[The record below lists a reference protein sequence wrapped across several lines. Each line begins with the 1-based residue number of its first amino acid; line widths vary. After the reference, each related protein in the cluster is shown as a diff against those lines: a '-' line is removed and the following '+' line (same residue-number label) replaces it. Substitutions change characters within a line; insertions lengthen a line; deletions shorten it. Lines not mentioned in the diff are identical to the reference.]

1 MKKFVLII
9 LLIIVLVLMIRLDVF
24 SIKNVSYN
32 VGLYGDQDSIESVIV
47 GEMNYLIHSKSYIK
61 DKVLEIPMIDS
72 VTVEKKF
79 PNTVKLNII
88 YKEPFL
94 KIADNKIKVIIDGEG
109 NVLAINR
116 DIKTKF
122 SVTGLELSY
131 YKVNNKLKIH
141 NDREILMN
149 LIMLIKLIN
158 KSGIDINNKIDYN
171 NNNVYIYTYTGLK
184 VNFGDCSNIEEKF
197 NNFVNI
203 YHDLLEK
210 DIDYGEIDVSIT
222 DLPLFRKQN

>member
-1 MKKFVLII
+1 MKKIIVMILLIVSLVLII
-9 LLIIVLVLMIRLDVF
+9 RLDIF
-24 SIKNVSYN
+24 TIKDVSYN
-32 VGLYGDQDSIESVIV
+32 IGMYGDQENIETMVV
-47 GEMNYLIHSKSYIK
+47 GEMNYIIHSKSYIK
-61 DKVLEIPMIDS
+61 DKILEIPMIDS

-79 PNTVKLNII
+79 PNKVKLNII

-94 KIADNKIKVIIDGEG
+94 RITDNNIKVIIDAEG
-109 NVLAINR
+109 NVLAINK
-116 DIKTKF
+116 DIKTSF

-131 YKVNNKLKIH
+131 YKVNNKLEVH
-141 NDREILMN
+141 NNKEILSN
-149 LIMLIKLIN
+149 LIILIKLIN

-203 YHDLLEK
+203 YHDLVDK
-210 DIDYGEIDVSIT
+210 KINYGEIDVSIT
-222 DLPLFRKQN
+222 DLPLFRK

>member
-1 MKKFVLII
+1 MKKFTVVV
-9 LLIIVLVLMIRLDVF
+9 LLIIILVLTIRLDIF
-24 SIKNVSYN
+24 SIKDVTYN
-32 VGLYGDQDSIESVIV
+32 VGLYGDQDNIENMII

-79 PNTVKLNII
+79 PNKVKLNII

-94 KIADNKIKVIIDGEG
+94 KITDNNIKVIIDDDE
-109 NVLAINR
+109 NVLAINK

-122 SVTGLELSY
+122 SVSGLELSY
-131 YKVNNKLKIH
+131 YKVNNKLEIH
-141 NDREILMN
+141 NNRDILMN
-149 LIMLIKLIN
+149 LIVLIKLIN

-210 DIDYGEIDVSIT
+210 NINYGEIDVSIT
-222 DLPLFRKQN
+222 DLPLFRK

>member
-1 MKKFVLII
+1 MKKFIVLL
-9 LLIIVLVLMIRLDVF
+9 LLIIILVLIIRLDVF
-24 SIKNVSYN
+24 SIEDVTYN
-32 VGLYGDQDSIESVIV
+32 VGLYGDQENIEKLIV

-61 DKVLEIPMIDS
+61 DKILEIPMIDS
-72 VTVEKKF
+72 VKVEKKF

-94 KIADNKIKVIIDGEG
+94 KVTDNNINVIIDDQG
-109 NVLAINR
+109 NVLAINK

-122 SVTGLELSY
+122 SISGLELSY
-131 YKVNNKLKIH
+131 YKVNNKLEIH
-141 NDREILMN
+141 NNRDILMN
-149 LIMLIKLIN
+149 LIILIKLIN

-171 NNNVYIYTYTGLK
+171 NNNVYVYTYTGLK

-210 DIDYGEIDVSIT
+210 SINYGEIDVSIT
-222 DLPLFRKQN
+222 DLPLFRK

>member
-1 MKKFVLII
+1 MKKMIIIILFI
-9 LLIIVLVLMIRLDVF
+9 LLIGLIIQMDVF
-24 SIKNVSYN
+24 TINDVSYN
-32 VGLYGDQDSIESVIV
+32 IGLYGDQEIVENIVI

-61 DKVLEIPMIDS
+61 DKILEIPMIDS

-79 PNTVKLNII
+79 PNKVKLNII
-88 YKEPFL
+88 YKAPFL
-94 KIADNKIKVIIDGEG
+94 KVIDNNIKVVIDEEE
-109 NVLAINR
+109 NVLAINK

-122 SVTGLELSY
+122 SVSGLELSY

-141 NDREILMN
+141 NNKEILTN
-149 LIMLIKLIN
+149 LIILIKLIN

-171 NNNVYIYTYTGLK
+171 DNNVYIYTYTGLK

-203 YHDLLEK
+203 YHDLMEK
-210 DIDYGEIDVSIT
+210 NINYGEIDVSING
-222 DLPLFRKQN
+222 LPLFRK

>member
-1 MKKFVLII
+1 MKKIMIVVLLIAFLALII
-9 LLIIVLVLMIRLDVF
+9 QMDIF
-24 SIKNVSYN
+24 TIKDVSYN
-32 VGLYGDQDSIESVIV
+32 IGLYGDQESIENIVI
-47 GEMNYLIHSKSYIK
+47 GEMNYIIHSKSYIK

-79 PNTVKLNII
+79 PNKVKLNII

-94 KIADNKIKVIIDGEG
+94 KVVDNNIKVIIDQGG
-109 NVLAINR
+109 NVLAINK

-122 SVTGLELSY
+122 SASGLELSY
-131 YKVNNKLKIH
+131 YKVNNKLEIH
-141 NDREILMN
+141 NNKEILTN
-149 LIMLIKLIN
+149 LIILIKLIN

-171 NNNVYIYTYTGLK
+171 NDNVYIYTYTGLK

-210 DIDYGEIDVSIT
+210 SINYGEIDVSIT
-222 DLPLFRKQN
+222 GLPLFRK

>member
-1 MKKFVLII
+1 MKKIIIFILFILFIGLI
-9 LLIIVLVLMIRLDVF
+9 VQMDVF
-24 SIKNVSYN
+24 TINDVSYN
-32 VGLYGDQDSIESVIV
+32 IGLYGDQENIENIVI

-61 DKVLEIPMIDS
+61 DKILEIPMIDS
-72 VTVEKKF
+72 VTVEKQF
-79 PNTVKLNII
+79 PNKIKLNII

-94 KIADNKIKVIIDGEG
+94 KVVDNNIKVVIDEEG
-109 NVLAINR
+109 NVLAINK

-122 SVTGLELSY
+122 SVSGLELSY

-141 NDREILMN
+141 NNKEILTN
-149 LIMLIKLIN
+149 LIILIKLIN

-171 NNNVYIYTYTGLK
+171 DNNVYIYTYTGLK

-203 YHDLLEK
+203 YHDLMEK
-210 DIDYGEIDVSIT
+210 NINYGEIDVSISG
-222 DLPLFRKQN
+222 LPLFRK

>member
-1 MKKFVLII
+1 MKKMIVMILLIVSLVLII
-9 LLIIVLVLMIRLDVF
+9 RLDIF
-24 SIKNVSYN
+24 TIKDVSYN
-32 VGLYGDQDSIESVIV
+32 IGMYGDQENIETTVV
-47 GEMNYLIHSKSYIK
+47 GEMNYIIHSKSYIK
-61 DKVLEIPMIDS
+61 DKILEIPMIDS

-79 PNTVKLNII
+79 PNKVKLNII

-94 KIADNKIKVIIDGEG
+94 RVTDNNIKVIIDAEG
-109 NVLAINR
+109 NVLAINK
-116 DIKTKF
+116 DIKTSF

-131 YKVNNKLKIH
+131 YKVNNKLEVH
-141 NDREILMN
+141 NNKEILSN
-149 LIMLIKLIN
+149 LIILIKLIN

-203 YHDLLEK
+203 YHDLVDK
-210 DIDYGEIDVSIT
+210 KINYGEIDVSIT
-222 DLPLFRKQN
+222 DLPLFRK